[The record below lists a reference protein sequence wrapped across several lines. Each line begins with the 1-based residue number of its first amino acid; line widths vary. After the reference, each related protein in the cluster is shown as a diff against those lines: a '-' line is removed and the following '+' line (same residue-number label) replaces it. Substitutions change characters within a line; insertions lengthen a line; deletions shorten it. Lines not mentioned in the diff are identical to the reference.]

1 MENNHLLIAIS
12 TRDANAPKVKDL
24 IKHLNASVGTTPH
37 TIEIRTNNGE
47 MGLSAF
53 YNKILADFPEYN
65 RFVFMHDDI
74 TFATYNWGTI
84 LNNLFDQHPEYGI
97 IGLAG
102 SKTMLGDG
110 HWWTSRNDLYG
121 KVMHHDKTGKWLTAF
136 NPNEFDLVE
145 VAVCDGLF
153 LAMDRSR
160 VNATFDEDFNKF
172 HFYDISFTMRNFLE
186 GKSKNGVTTAIRITH
201 DSVGAFKP
209 EEYNPFRDLFVTK
222 YKDYLPVTNLRYNGK
237 KDN

>member
-1 MENNHLLIAIS
+1 MANNKLLIAIS
-12 TRDANAPKVKDL
+12 TRDAKSDHVKEL
-24 IKHLNASVGTTPH
+24 RAHLEASVGTAPH

-53 YNKILADFPEYN
+53 YNKILADFPDYN

-74 TFATYNWGTI
+74 TFSTYNWGQI
-84 LNNLFDQHPEYGI
+84 LNELFDKHPEFGV

-110 HWWTSRNDLYG
+110 HWWTTRTDLYG
-121 KVMHHDKTGKWLTAF
+121 KVMHHDKTGKWMTAF
-136 NPNEFDLVE
+136 CTQEVELEE

-153 LAMDRSR
+153 MAVDRSR
-160 VNATFDEDFNKF
+160 TDVKFDEDFTRF
-172 HFYDISFTMRNFLE
+172 HFYDVSFTFNNFLS

-201 DSVGAFKP
+201 DSVGAFNP
-209 EEYNPFRDLFVTK
+209 DEYNPFRDLFVSKNTEN
-222 YKDYLPVTNLRYNGK
+222 LPVINLQK
-237 KDN
+237 AQHV